1 MENSNIV
8 PLYGISALGSEMLQN
23 MTEHDDLYKQYLK
36 LQGRLYKFPATVA
49 LEFFAQKPD
58 TDCIGTETQWNRQ
71 GYSLKTGAESVHFI
85 DSSGNLIDYYDY
97 SQMENNQGQPRRWMI
112 TAENAEDIKQILS
125 ETNTIPE
132 NNTSI
137 ISMSLYCT
145 DIFADVSECMN
156 KLNIPA
162 EDRKAFFS
170 AYVNAFSLI
179 VAGRLEVNAQPF
191 NITPDMSFF
200 NQVSDHSK

>member
-97 SQMENNQGQPRRWMI
+97 SYGTE
-112 TAENAEDIKQILS
+112 
-125 ETNTIPE
+125 
-132 NNTSI
+132 
-137 ISMSLYCT
+137 
-145 DIFADVSECMN
+145 
-156 KLNIPA
+156 
-162 EDRKAFFS
+162 
-170 AYVNAFSLI
+170 
-179 VAGRLEVNAQPF
+179 
-191 NITPDMSFF
+191 
-200 NQVSDHSK
+200 